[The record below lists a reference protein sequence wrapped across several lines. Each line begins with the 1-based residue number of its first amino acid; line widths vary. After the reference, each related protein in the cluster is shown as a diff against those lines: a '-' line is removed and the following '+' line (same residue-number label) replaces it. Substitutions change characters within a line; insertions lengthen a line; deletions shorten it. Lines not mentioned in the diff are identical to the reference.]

1 MHSPEDRPRPGR
13 SGSVRSRAADVALK
27 TFAAIAGVVV
37 LAGAL
42 VLSLAIF
49 AFALVAIAVFG
60 GYLWWKTRELRRH
73 MAAAR
78 ENPPTAERRA
88 DVIEGVVTSKRWS
101 EIDREP

>member
-1 MHSPEDRPRPGR
+1 MYSSDNRPRLGR
-13 SGSVRSRAADVALK
+13 SGSVRSRAADIALK
-27 TFAAIAGVVV
+27 TFAAIAGVIV

-60 GYLWWKTRELRRH
+60 GYLWWKTRELRRR
-73 MAAAR
+73 MAAAQER
-78 ENPPTAERRA
+78 PPSAEPHA

-101 EIDREP
+101 DVDR